1 MTKQRAQDAY
11 SNSIEPPTY
20 HSASYY
26 FNNAE
31 HVKAGLHDRSV
42 PAGRYGRYSNPTWI
56 EVEKKLSEIS
66 GAESSLVFASGMA
79 AHVTAFLA
87 LLEAGDEVVLP
98 SESYRQVRNVFH
110 HILPK
115 FGVIV
120 HEFSIRDPEAFIAS
134 VAALRGRIKLVH
146 LEMPSSPHMYLIDVA
161 RVREAV
167 GPDVILTLDSSF
179 SPPPN
184 FYALQWGVDLV
195 LFSAT
200 KYLSGHGDIVAGV
213 ASGSEELIEKLR
225 WYRDTTGP
233 ISDGN
238 TAFLLRRSLYTLQL
252 RMERVNV
259 MGLEVARFLEGHQAV
274 GRVYYNGLESHPHF
288 KLAQQYLNGFGGVV
302 TFELKMTEE
311 QTAEVVDRLR
321 VPFMASNFGAPHTL
335 VEQSTFFTYFE
346 YSDDELVSIG
356 VPRGT
361 VRLALGFSDD
371 VTDIIKDLGQALSH
385 VLSQTVEIV
394 AS

>member
-1 MTKQRAQDAY
+1 MTKHRTDDAY
-11 SNSIEPPTY
+11 TNSIESPTY
-20 HSASYY
+20 QSASYY
-26 FNNAE
+26 FSNAE

-56 EVEKKLSEIS
+56 EVESKLSELS

-87 LLEAGDEVVLP
+87 LLQEGDEVVLP

-115 FGVIV
+115 FGVKV
-120 HEFSIRDPEAFIAS
+120 HEFSIRDPEKFIEN
-134 VAALRGRIKLVH
+134 VAALHGRIKLVH
-146 LEMPSSPHMYLIDVA
+146 LEMPSSPHMFLIDVA
-161 RVREAV
+161 RVRAV
-167 GPDVILTLDSSF
+167 VDPDVILTLDSSF

-200 KYLSGHGDIVAGV
+200 KYLSGHGDIVGGV
-213 ASGSEELIEKLR
+213 ASGREELIEKLR

-233 ISDGN
+233 ITDGN

-252 RMERVNV
+252 RMERVNA
-259 MGLEVARFLEGHQAV
+259 MGLEVARYLEDHSSV
-274 GRVYYNGLESHPHF
+274 DRVYYNGLESHPHF
-288 KLAQQYLNGFGGVV
+288 KLAQQYLNGFGGVI

-346 YSDDELVSIG
+346 YSEEELKSIG

-361 VRLALGFSDD
+361 VRLSLGYHND
-371 VTDIIKDLGQALSH
+371 VADIIKDLDQALAH
-385 VLSQTVEIV
+385 VQGAP